1 MDSLRRA
8 PATTARLIAYDALR
22 TLSIVAVVAIHALM
36 PLRSLL
42 PNGSWPRVV
51 DDVLHFCVPLFVFI
65 SGALVWG
72 RWNPA
77 TDTQSGRS
85 RFGEFLRRRV
95 SVVAVPYLA
104 WAMVFLALAFAQ
116 SGNSAALAA
125 RAPWLLLTGHVWYHL
140 YFIPMLL
147 IFYLL
152 TPVAAPLIRRW
163 PEATLVLLY
172 AARIALWPSAAA
184 WLQLNAPDLVWSVA
198 THFATHLPHMALGAW
213 FALRRERLQRAGAV
227 MSPLLLAG
235 GLVALAA
242 RSADALGWVPDALT
256 YAVYPL
262 AMLSTLLGLAF
273 GAFGLERVL
282 ERNARLWS
290 TGAALAFGVY
300 FVHPL
305 WLEAVWGVVGKTT
318 DVWLEWWAVPAAWL
332 LVTAASYA
340 TAWALARF
348 GRTRWLVGAR

>member
-1 MDSLRRA
+1 
-8 PATTARLIAYDALR
+8 
-22 TLSIVAVVAIHALM
+22 M
-36 PLRSLL
+36 PLRSLV

-72 RWNPA
+72 RWKPG
-77 TDTQSGRS
+77 TDAQSGWL
-85 RFGEFLRRRV
+85 RFGEFVRRRV
-95 SVVAVPYLA
+95 SVVALPYAA
-104 WAMVFLALAFAQ
+104 WALVFLALAFAQ
-116 SGNSAALAA
+116 SADRTALAA

-152 TPVAAPLIRRW
+152 TPVAAPPIQRW
-163 PEATLVLLY
+163 PEATLVVLY

-184 WLQLNAPDLVWSVA
+184 WLQLNAPDLAWSVA

-213 FALRRERLQRAGAV
+213 FALRRERLWRVGAV
-227 MSPLLLAG
+227 TWPLLLAA
-235 GLVALAA
+235 GLTALAA
-242 RSADALGWVPDALT
+242 RSAGALGWIPDALT

-262 AMLSTLLGLAF
+262 AMLSMLLGLAF
-273 GAFGLERVL
+273 GAFGLERTF
-282 ERNARLWS
+282 ERSARLWS
-290 TGAALAFGVY
+290 NGAALSFGVY

-305 WLEAVWGVVGKTT
+305 WLEVVWGAVGKTS
-318 DVWLEWWAVPAAWL
+318 DVWLEWWTIPTAWA

-340 TAWALARF
+340 TAWALARSP
-348 GRTRWLVGAR
+348 RTQWLVGAR